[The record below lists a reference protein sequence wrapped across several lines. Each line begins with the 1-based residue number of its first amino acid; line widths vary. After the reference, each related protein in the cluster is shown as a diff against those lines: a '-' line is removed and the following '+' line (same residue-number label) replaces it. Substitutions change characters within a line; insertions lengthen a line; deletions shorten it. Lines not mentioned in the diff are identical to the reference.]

1 MLRVGRSSYGKIQ
14 LGSYQYPMS
23 DARTQGRRW
32 VLSSIDESRR
42 AAIQVARVAQ
52 RSLSIFTQDMDP
64 GIYDHD
70 DFLNAAKH
78 LVLAKSYAK
87 IKVLIAD
94 PSRVVRGGNRL
105 VTLGRRLNT
114 YIEFRNV
121 NEDYRDHRESF
132 LIADDTAL
140 LYRVDATRWDG
151 IADTY
156 EPAVAKRYLGLFNE
170 IWEASVVEQEL
181 RELHV

>member
-1 MLRVGRSSYGKIQ
+1 
-14 LGSYQYPMS
+14 MS
-23 DARTQGRRW
+23 ETRTQGRRW
-32 VLSSIDESRR
+32 VLSSFEESRN

-52 RSLSIFTQDMDP
+52 RKISIFTQDMDP

-70 DFLNAAKH
+70 DFLNAAKR
-78 LVLAKSYAK
+78 LVLAKSYAR
-87 IKVLIAD
+87 IEVLIAD
-94 PSRVVRGGNRL
+94 PARVVRGGNLL

-121 NEDYRDHRESF
+121 HEDYRDHREAF
-132 LIADDTAL
+132 LIADETAL
-140 LYRVDATRWDG
+140 LYRVDASRWEG

-156 EPAVAKRYLGLFNE
+156 EPAVARRYLRLFNE
-170 IWEASVVEQEL
+170 IWAASVVEQEL

>member
-1 MLRVGRSSYGKIQ
+1 
-14 LGSYQYPMS
+14 MS
-23 DARTQGRRW
+23 ETRTQGRRW
-32 VLSSIDESRR
+32 VLSSFEESRE
-42 AAIQVARVAQ
+42 AATQVARVAQ
-52 RSLSIFTQDMDP
+52 RRISIFTQDMDP

-70 DFLNAAKH
+70 DFLNVAKR
-78 LVLAKSYAK
+78 LVLSKSYAR
-87 IKVLIAD
+87 IEVLIAD

-121 NEDYRDHRESF
+121 HEDFRDHRETF
-132 LIADDTAL
+132 MIADETAL
-140 LYRVDATRWDG
+140 LYRVDASRWEG

-156 EPAVAKRYLGLFNE
+156 EPAVARRYLGLFNE
-170 IWEASVVEQEL
+170 AWEASVVEQEL